1 MSDHSRRDLLRSAGA
16 AAGTVATTGMAGC
29 MGVFGGSSTEVK
41 VSSKRFAEQKI
52 LGYTAIEAL
61 KENTDLKPVDETGL
75 GGSVQNFKAL
85 KNGEVD
91 AYWEYTGTAWYTEPP
106 KHTKTIN
113 DPKKLY
119 QKVKQEFREEHSLIF
134 LNRAPFNNTFVLM
147 ANPDW
152 VEETG
157 VKTISDLAEY
167 INSGNTDFKMAF
179 TAEFLGRADG
189 WKGVAKDYGFEQAL
203 DKLKPNIKQLG
214 IGLTYQVVGKGD
226 ADVGLGF
233 NTNPNIPKYDL
244 VVLKDD
250 KQHFPVYNP
259 APLVG
264 QKVLNENPAVKE
276 TLNPIGPKLGTDQ
289 IRKLN
294 KDVSIN
300 NKEPRKVARSFL
312 KEEGLI

>member
-1 MSDHSRRDLLRSAGA
+1 
-16 AAGTVATTGMAGC
+16 
-29 MGVFGGSSTEVK
+29 MGVLGGSSSEIQ

-61 KENTDLKPVDETGL
+61 KQNSELNPVDETGL
-75 GGSVQNFKAL
+75 GGSMQNFKAL
-85 KNGEVD
+85 SSGEVD

-106 KHTKTIN
+106 KHEKTID

-119 QKVKQEFREEHSLIF
+119 QKVKQEFKQQHGLIF

-157 VKTISDLAEY
+157 VESISDLAEY
-167 INSGNTDFKMAF
+167 INSGNTDFRMAF

-189 WKGVAKDYGFEQAL
+189 WKGVAKTYNFEKAL
-203 DKLKPNIKQLG
+203 EKLKPNIKQVG
-214 IGLTYQVVGKGD
+214 IGLTYQIVGKGD

-244 VVLKDD
+244 VVLQDD
-250 KQHFPVYNP
+250 KSHFPVYNP
-259 APLVG
+259 APLVS
-264 QKVLNENPAVKE
+264 QKVLDENPAVKQ
-276 TLNPIGPKLGTDQ
+276 TLNPIGPKIGTDQ

-294 KDVSIN
+294 KNVSIDN
-300 NKEPRKVARSFL
+300 MEPRKVAQNFL